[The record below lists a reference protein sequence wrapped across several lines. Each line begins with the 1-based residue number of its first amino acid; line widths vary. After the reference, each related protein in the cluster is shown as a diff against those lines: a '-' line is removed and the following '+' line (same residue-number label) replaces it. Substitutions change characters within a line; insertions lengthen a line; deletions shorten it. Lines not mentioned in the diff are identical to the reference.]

1 MQAVEQAGKVRIYG
15 CGGCGINLAAK
26 VGAHPAELGL
36 SAVEVVFVD
45 TSRSNLKSASTEG
58 IPSYLLDGVDGS
70 GKIRRENS
78 DAIADR
84 IGDLLLE
91 HRPLDLNIVCFSS
104 AGGSGSVFGPLIV
117 KALLERDAPVV
128 AFMVGSVESA
138 ITATNSLNT
147 LKSLDVIADRAAAP
161 LVVYY
166 NQNRRDEPRSKVD
179 ADFVNA
185 MLAFRVLGSKQN
197 EGLDSRDLQNFLR
210 FDRACRAQPQLA
222 LLEIIASR
230 DVEEIASLGIN
241 HVISVAS
248 IFRDTDALPFP
259 LPNEYQATGYLPAG
273 IGEAHPEELHFVVHT
288 DEVGKLLKSLTDS
301 VKEFDDFAKS
311 RSNKVRIVADDEDT
325 DASGLIL

>member
-1 MQAVEQAGKVRIYG
+1 MQAVELAGNVRIYG

-26 VGAHPAELGL
+26 VGQHPAELGL
-36 SAVEVVFVD
+36 AAVDVVLVD
-45 TSRSNLKSASTEG
+45 TSRSNLKSVATEG
-58 IPSYLLDGVDGS
+58 FNTYLLDGVDGS

-78 DAIADR
+78 EAIADK

-128 AFMVGSVESA
+128 AFMVGSMESA

-147 LKSLDVIADRAAAP
+147 LKSLDVISERADAP
-161 LVVYY
+161 LVIYY
-166 NQNRRDEPRSKVD
+166 NQNRRDEPRSNVD
-179 ADFVNA
+179 RDLVNA

-210 FDRACRAQPQLA
+210 FDRACRAQPQLS
-222 LLEIIASR
+222 LLEIIATR
-230 DVEEIASLGIN
+230 DVEEIAQLGIN

-248 IFRDTDALPFP
+248 IFRSTDALPFP
-259 LPNEYQATGYLPAG
+259 MPNEYQATGYLPAG
-273 IGEAHPEELHFVVHT
+273 IGEAHPEELHFVIHT
-288 DEVGKLLKSLTDS
+288 DEVSKILKSLTDS
-301 VKEFDDFAKS
+301 VKEFEDFAKS
-311 RSNKVRIVADDEDT
+311 RSNKVRIVGNDDAT
-325 DASGLIL
+325 DESGLIL